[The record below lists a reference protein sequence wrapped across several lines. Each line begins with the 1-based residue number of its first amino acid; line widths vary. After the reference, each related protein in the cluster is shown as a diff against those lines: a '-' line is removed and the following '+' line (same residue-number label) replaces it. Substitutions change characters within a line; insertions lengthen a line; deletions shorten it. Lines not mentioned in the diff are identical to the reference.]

1 MPKLYLGEALALLG
15 KTLPF
20 IWVRLGSYAVLGL
33 GLLVYFGVLAGI
45 GLLLGRLWAPLG
57 FIFFLIAI
65 GGAFAIIRWA
75 SRYYF
80 HLLRAA
86 HTAVMTEFIVY
97 GRGPDGGQLA
107 YGRKAVMDRFTD
119 TSILFAVDVLVEGA
133 VKAFVRTFA
142 RIASILPIPGMRG
155 FGNLVERVALMS
167 TTYVDEAVL
176 SRAYKERE
184 QSVWKVAY
192 DGVLLYAQAWK
203 PILTNAVVLTL
214 IGYVEFVLL
223 LVILG
228 IPALA
233 IAAVFPG
240 LSVALGVFV
249 LVAAWMIKLAV
260 ADAFS
265 LAATLIAYHR
275 STEGMTPNEEWKA
288 KLEGVSDRFR
298 ELGQKAVDSAQRRS
312 GPAASMVAGSGAAP
326 SAKDSPPPAPPTPD
340 GPAAPSAPEPPAP
353 PSAPPSGDAPA
364 GPTSPPS
371 AAPTDPRER
380 S

>member
-1 MPKLYLGEALALLG
+1 MPKLYLGEALTLLG

-142 RIASILPIPGMRG
+142 RVASILPIPGMRG

-249 LVAAWMIKLAV
+249 LVGAWMIKLAV

-298 ELGQKAVDSAQRRS
+298 ELGQKAVADAGRRS
-312 GPAASMVAGSGAAP
+312 GPAASMVPGTTG
-326 SAKDSPPPAPPTPD
+326 TPD
-340 GPAAPSAPEPPAP
+340 GPGAPPAAPTPEGPAAPDASPPPAP
-353 PSAPPSGDAPA
+353 PSAPPTGDAPD
-364 GPTSPPS
+364 GP
-371 AAPTDPRER
+371 AAPPTGEPNDPRER